1 MFVFWSVFLPS
12 SNSLFFTT
20 RSQLATQYESSITTP
35 PQECSHKFCR
45 DCIRRYVAE
54 KVATGVNVACP
65 HGDCGQ
71 NLSVRDMKDLIP
83 RTGAEAAAAGL
94 DARHTSRRAGAR
106 LAQELRHI
114 AASRPAEN
122 GYRVDLVA
130 DDLFQ
135 WEVRFFAF
143 DAAEPIARDMAAQ
156 GVAEIVMRIRFPEDY
171 PFAPPFCRIV
181 RPRFAFHTGH
191 VTVGGSICMELLTR
205 RGWSPENTVEAL
217 CMSIR
222 STWLAGGARL
232 DPHSRRDYT
241 EAEARE
247 AFQRLVRQHGWQ

>member
-1 MFVFWSVFLPS
+1 M
-12 SNSLFFTT
+12 
-20 RSQLATQYESSITTP
+20 
-35 PQECSHKFCR
+35 
-45 DCIRRYVAE
+45 AE
-54 KVATGVNVACP
+54 KVATGVNVPCP
-65 HGDCGQ
+65 HGDCGK

-83 RTGAEAAAAGL
+83 RSGAEAAAAGL
-94 DARHTSRRAGAR
+94 DARQSSRRASAR

-122 GYRVDLVA
+122 GYRVALVD
-130 DDLFQ
+130 DDLYL
-135 WEVRFFAF
+135 WEVCFFGF
-143 DAAEPIARDMAAQ
+143 DAAEPIARDMAAL
-156 GVAEIVMRIRFPEDY
+156 GVAEIVMHVRFPPDY

-205 RGWSPENTVEAL
+205 HGWSPENTVEAL
-217 CMSIR
+217 CMSVR

-232 DPHSRRDYT
+232 DRHNRRDYT